1 MRRLMLTLLALAA
14 AALTLPVHA
23 SEAAVRE
30 AMKKRFPQ
38 FPVESVTRTPLAGIY
53 EVYGN
58 GQMVYTDEKVNYL
71 IDGTIIDAEKKV
83 NLTQERM
90 AKLTAIKFSDLPLKD
105 SFRIVRGKGTRKV
118 GYFADPNCGY
128 CKKVEQDLN
137 KLDDVTIHVFLYP
150 ILGQDSV
157 DKSKAVWCSRDRT
170 KVWLDW
176 MLSNNAPKGP
186 ATCDTSAIDRVL
198 AFGRGKNISG
208 TPTFILED
216 GQRIPGAVPLAQ
228 LEKMIADARPGK

>member
-1 MRRLMLTLLALAA
+1 MRRLMLTFLALAA

-30 AMKKRFPQ
+30 AMNKRFPQ
-38 FPVESVTRTPLAGIY
+38 FAVESVTRTPLAGIY

-58 GQMVYTDEKVNYL
+58 GQVVYTDEKVN
-71 IDGTIIDAEKKV
+71 
-83 NLTQERM
+83 LTQERLTR
-90 AKLTAIKFSDLPLKD
+90 LTAIKFSDLPLKE